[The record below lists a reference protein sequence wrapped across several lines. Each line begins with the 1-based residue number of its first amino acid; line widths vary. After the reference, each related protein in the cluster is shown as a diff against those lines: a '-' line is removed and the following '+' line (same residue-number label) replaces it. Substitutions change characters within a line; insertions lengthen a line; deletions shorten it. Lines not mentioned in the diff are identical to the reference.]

1 MPGIDV
7 DANGSTIAI
16 VAFVMAVGL
25 LGTLLPFLPGLPLI
39 WVSALGF
46 GLLEGFE
53 TAGIAA
59 MAAISVAGVAG
70 IMAGVVLPA
79 RSLGASGAPRS
90 TLVAGAVG
98 GLVGFFLI
106 PVVGLVIGAI
116 LGVLIAEY
124 NRTNEWTVAWV
135 TTRAVVVGFGLGV
148 AAQLLA
154 GIVMIAIWVAWV
166 LIS

>member
-1 MPGIDV
+1 
-7 DANGSTIAI
+7 
-16 VAFVMAVGL
+16 
-25 LGTLLPFLPGLPLI
+25 
-39 WVSALGF
+39 
-46 GLLEGFE
+46 
-53 TAGIAA
+53 
-59 MAAISVAGVAG
+59 
-70 IMAGVVLPA
+70 
-79 RSLGASGAPRS
+79 
-90 TLVAGAVG
+90 LVAGAAG

-135 TTRAVVVGFGLGV
+135 TTRAVVLGFGLGV

>member
-1 MPGIDV
+1 MPETDV
-7 DANGSTIAI
+7 GALIIALL
-16 VAFVMAVGL
+16 ALVMAIGL
-25 LGTLLPFLPGLPLI
+25 LGTLLPLVPGLPLI
-39 WVSALGF
+39 WASALGY
-46 GLLEGFE
+46 GLFEGFGGS
-53 TAGIAA
+53 GIAA
-59 MAAISVAGVAG
+59 MLAISAVGTAGLVAG
-70 IMAGVVLPA
+70 IILPA
-79 RSLGASGAPRS
+79 RRMAGMDAPRS
-90 TLVAGAVG
+90 TLVAGAAG

-106 PVVGLVIGAI
+106 PLVGLVIGAI

-124 NRTNEWTVAWV
+124 NRSNEWTAAWV